1 MAMAHGTM
9 RARMLRLAGLA
20 LCVLMLAAAANAGTW
35 LSQKHDRASLREG
48 PGFSHRILWVYRHKG
63 YPFQLIASYG
73 NWRRVRDA
81 DGIAGWM
88 HVTMLTTRRT
98 VLVTGKTRAPI
109 RAGARADAPVID
121 YAEPGAIARLKACAA
136 HACRIDQDG
145 IDGWIAKARLWGVGA
160 DEVFK

>member
-1 MAMAHGTM
+1 MAHGAM
-9 RARMLRLAGLA
+9 RVRMVRFAGLA
-20 LCVLMLAAAANAGTW
+20 LCVLLLAAPASALTW

-48 PGFSHRILWVYRHKG
+48 PSFSHRILWIYRHKG
-63 YPFQLIASYG
+63 YPFQLIASYD

-81 DGIAGWM
+81 DGIVGWM

-98 VLVTGKTRAPI
+98 VLVTGRDRAPI
-109 RAGARADAPVID
+109 RATAGADAKVID
-121 YAEPGAIARLKACAA
+121 YAEPGAIARLKACARN
-136 HACRIDQDG
+136 ACRIAQDG